1 MIDIENIVFNCIAA
15 PLRKAVTGIS
25 VSGETAK
32 KPSKFPYV
40 ELIEK
45 SNTVYLKSQDE
56 NVENHANLM
65 YEANAYSNLVIGK
78 KAQCRKIMSIV
89 DTEFQKI
96 GFTRIFMQLIPNIED
111 YTICRITARYV
122 AVAGKN
128 NDIYRK

>member
-1 MIDIENIVFNCIAA
+1 MIDIENIVFNCVAA

-25 VSGETAK
+25 ISGETVK
-32 KPSKFPYV
+32 TPSKFPYV

-45 SNTVYLKSQDE
+45 SNTVCLKSQDE

-65 YEANAYSNLVIGK
+65 YEINIYSNLTTGK
-78 KAQCRKIMSIV
+78 KPQCRKIMSII

-96 GFTRIFMQLIPNIED
+96 GFTRTFMQPIPNIED
-111 YTICRITARYV
+111 YTIYRITARYV